1 MGYNTLVIR
10 FEEDFCDQELTS
22 LHLSF
27 IVKILNFKKK
37 KKKREFFL
45 AHFSHFI
52 GFMDK
57 GEKQTLLKVAF
68 DVICITI
75 IFIITINMGFFL
87 FCVVIDFVN

>member
-37 KKKREFFL
+37 KKKKRVFFG
-45 AHFSHFI
+45 S
-52 GFMDK
+52 
-57 GEKQTLLKVAF
+57 
-68 DVICITI
+68 
-75 IFIITINMGFFL
+75 FL
-87 FCVVIDFVN
+87 PLYWFYG

>member
-1 MGYNTLVIR
+1 
-10 FEEDFCDQELTS
+10 
-22 LHLSF
+22 
-27 IVKILNFKKK
+27 
-37 KKKREFFL
+37 
-45 AHFSHFI
+45 
-52 GFMDK
+52 MDK